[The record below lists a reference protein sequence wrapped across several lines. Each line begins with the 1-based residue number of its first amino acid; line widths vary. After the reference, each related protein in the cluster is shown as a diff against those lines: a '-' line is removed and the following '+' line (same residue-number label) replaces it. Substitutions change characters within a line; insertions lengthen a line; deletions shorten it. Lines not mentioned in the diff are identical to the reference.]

1 MLSVN
6 GIFWCLISTGV
17 FFFFFLD
24 GWRGV
29 QQMFRSSLCIIKS
42 GPTATEGPPIKT
54 PSGPRWPP
62 DDQTSTRP
70 LSHPLA
76 HTTKQPITFVFSFAL
91 TKQNLCRE
99 MLPDL
104 WLARRGI
111 LWGTPADGGVGMWI
125 NRLAGRLTDG
135 IYGRS
140 RRQRINFFE
149 GNTPQPGSFVLA
161 GNLALSS
168 SPGAQLTSDS
178 GNVESRKRLGW
189 ELHCVIATD
198 VCGSDERWGFLLF
211 VFKGWA
217 WVLKGGTKRQEVAL
231 LYRLCRAVTQ
241 GTCITLQC
249 FFFSAGPFALSNF
262 AHINLASK
270 NRFIFAYDASV
281 VGLKSNKKKNIFRFN
296 TKGIGFKQ
304 NVILLGNAG
313 GRIMWTWHRQII
325 FNSPET
331 GGGGGGEHLCISV
344 TLDKQ
349 SRQAPPFESNQN
361 HELYDTRP
369 PLC

>member
-1 MLSVN
+1 MPASANKWFLRQTKCRCFRPSQVPFKKRLAFCALSKRHFLVPH
-6 GIFWCLISTGV
+6 FHRS
-17 FFFFFLD
+17 FFFFVFFWD

-29 QQMFRSSLCIIKS
+29 QQMFRSSLRIIKS

-62 DDQTSTRP
+62 DYQTSTRP

-76 HTTKQPITFVFSFAL
+76 HTTKQPITFGFSFAL
-91 TKQNLCRE
+91 TQQNLCRE

-104 WLARRGI
+104 WLARGGI
-111 LWGTPADGGVGMWI
+111 LWGTAADGGVGMWI

-135 IYGRS
+135 IYGGS

-178 GNVESRKRLGW
+178 GNVGSRERLGW

-217 WVLKGGTKRQEVAL
+217 WVLRGGTKRQQVAL
-231 LYRLCRAVTQ
+231 LYRLCRTVTQ
-241 GTCITLQC
+241 GYCITLQSS
-249 FFFSAGPFALSNF
+249 FFFPGRTICIIKFCSHQFSFQEQIHFCLWCFRSWF
-262 AHINLASK
+262 
-270 NRFIFAYDASV
+270 
-281 VGLKSNKKKNIFRFN
+281 KK
-296 TKGIGFKQ
+296 
-304 NVILLGNAG
+304 
-313 GRIMWTWHRQII
+313 
-325 FNSPET
+325 
-331 GGGGGGEHLCISV
+331 
-344 TLDKQ
+344 
-349 SRQAPPFESNQN
+349 
-361 HELYDTRP
+361 
-369 PLC
+369 

>member
-1 MLSVN
+1 MSNLFCQPVQINDFCGRQSVGVSDPARCLLRSGWPFVLSVN
-6 GIFWCLISTGV
+6 GIFWCLISTGG
-17 FFFFFLD
+17 FFFFWD

-29 QQMFRSSLCIIKS
+29 QQMFRSSLRIIKS

-62 DDQTSTRP
+62 DYQTSTRP

-76 HTTKQPITFVFSFAL
+76 HTTKQPITFGFSFAL

-104 WLARRGI
+104 WLARGGI
-111 LWGTPADGGVGMWI
+111 LWGTAADGGVGMWI

-135 IYGRS
+135 IYGGS

-178 GNVESRKRLGW
+178 GNVGSRERLGW

-217 WVLKGGTKRQEVAL
+217 WVLRGGTKRQEVAL
-231 LYRLCRAVTQ
+231 LYRLCRTATQ
-241 GTCITLQC
+241 GTCITLQSS
-249 FFFSAGPFALSNF
+249 FFFPGKTICIIKFCSHQFSFQEQIHFCLWCFRSWF
-262 AHINLASK
+262 
-270 NRFIFAYDASV
+270 
-281 VGLKSNKKKNIFRFN
+281 KK
-296 TKGIGFKQ
+296 
-304 NVILLGNAG
+304 
-313 GRIMWTWHRQII
+313 
-325 FNSPET
+325 
-331 GGGGGGEHLCISV
+331 
-344 TLDKQ
+344 
-349 SRQAPPFESNQN
+349 
-361 HELYDTRP
+361 
-369 PLC
+369 